1 MSELS
6 DLLTSICSLFPAT
19 VQLGDFN
26 IHANSSR
33 SSFAREFLSLADCLN
48 FTQHVKCLSMSEVT
62 RWIWFSPLALPF
74 PIWSAWTFLFLT
86 ISLSAFLFLFLG
98 CTLNIYRNQKQG
110 SVFSTLA
117 LNNVI
122 EIHFASDPPNTMID
136 MLVDYYNAA
145 ISSSLYSL
153 SHPQNLDCLFY
164 LPCPMVYY
172 VSPWPKDEWPPTL
185 EALHKNHEVYKYHV
199 RPHKEAL
206 SQAKAPY
213 YSSLIHQQQL
223 QLQLTLA
230 TSVSSSSSTFLQPLT
245 LFFTP
250 SFSPA

>member
-1 MSELS
+1 MLNVCRCPRS
-6 DLLTSICSLFPAT
+6 
-19 VQLGDFN
+19 
-26 IHANSSR
+26 HAGSG
-33 SSFAREFLSLADCLN
+33 FLHWHYPSM
-48 FTQHVKCLSMSEVT
+48 KCLD
-62 RWIWFSPLALPF
+62 LPVSDHFTVCF
-74 PIWSAWTFLFLT
+74 PVPVSRLHTKHIIA
-86 ISLSAFLFLFLG
+86 
-98 CTLNIYRNQKQG
+98 YRNQKQG

-122 EIHFASDPPNTMID
+122 EIHFASDPPNTMIN

-145 ISSSLYSL
+145 ISSILYSL

-172 VSPWPKDEWPPTL
+172 VSPWPKVEWPPTL
-185 EALHKNHEVYKYHV
+185 EALHKNHKVYKYHV

-206 SQAKAPY
+206 SQAKASY
-213 YSSLIHQQQL
+213 YSSLVHQQQL

-230 TSVSSSSSTFLQPLT
+230 TSVSSSSSTFLQPST